1 MTTFENLGKF
11 SFPQKPQKGNR
22 EKIYT
27 LFANYC
33 YFNMN
38 ILANK

>member
-22 EKIYT
+22 EKNIY
-27 LFANYC
+27 
-33 YFNMN
+33 
-38 ILANK
+38 IVR